1 MKKTFK
7 SYLLLWVILLVLFN
21 VIAFVAPGWVE
32 HEKYSGSFWVG
43 YAFIMVSFIGQ
54 LLCSMVAFRAENLQK
69 MFYNMPLITISYTGL
84 VVSFVVGGLCMFL
97 SALPYWIG
105 VIVCM
110 IVLAITA
117 MSVVKVSAAAEL
129 VAEVD
134 ENVKAKTFFI
144 KSLTVDA
151 EALLAR
157 AQDDETKAMCQKVY
171 EAVRYSDPMS
181 HDALSGV
188 ESEITLKMTAL
199 AQAVTGNDVAAVN
212 VLAKEVMILVDDRN
226 KRCKLLK

>member
-54 LLCSMVAFRAENLQK
+54 LLCSMAAFRAENLQK
-69 MFYNMPLITISYTGL
+69 LFYNMPLITISYTGL

-110 IVLAITA
+110 VVLAITA
-117 MSVVKVSAAAEL
+117 MSVAKASAAAEL

-134 ENVKAKTFFI
+134 EKVKAKTLCI
-144 KSLTVDA
+144 KSLMVDA
-151 EALLAR
+151 EALLAK
-157 AQDDETKAMCQKVY
+157 AQDNETKAVCQKVY
-171 EAVRYSDPMS
+171 EAVRYSDPVS
-181 HDALSGV
+181 HEALSGV
-188 ESEITLKMTAL
+188 ESEIALKMAAL
-199 AQAVTGNDVAAVN
+199 AQAVTGNDGAAAKA
-212 VLAKEVMILVDDRN
+212 LAEEVMTLVDDRN
-226 KRCKLLK
+226 KRCKMMK